1 MEVKDTCSFSPPL
14 KKFKTSEDEMEDN
27 DTIMEQDEVS
37 ESVYIMYTLK
47 WHVALL
53 LLFIAGFHKY
63 KPFLNCTVLLLFIIV
78 LAN

>member
-47 WHVALL
+47 
-53 LLFIAGFHKY
+53 
-63 KPFLNCTVLLLFIIV
+63 
-78 LAN
+78 